1 MKELLHYKIQG
12 QGPLVVLLHPVGLDG
27 TFWYDLPKRLS
38 DHYSVACVDLRGHG
52 QSPKAARPGTMAGC
66 VDDVARVIQAINK
79 GKAIV
84 LGLSFGGMIAQ
95 NLAITHPDLVA
106 GLVICA
112 CGAQVPAAFKSTILA
127 RGTDAEKGGMQ
138 AVTEAT
144 LERWFTPAFMQA
156 PEVEQVRQR
165 LLSDDPSHF
174 SAAWEAIS
182 EHQAHDHL
190 KTVTVPTLVIG
201 GRLDLATSVEAI
213 MGLGAAFA
221 QAQTVILEGAP
232 HMMQIENQDLFY
244 HTVRTF
250 LDQGEKR

>member
-1 MKELLHYKIQG
+1 ML
-12 QGPLVVLLHPVGLDG
+12 
-27 TFWYDLPKRLS
+27 
-38 DHYSVACVDLRGHG
+38 
-52 QSPKAARPGTMAGC
+52 
-66 VDDVARVIQAINK
+66 
-79 GKAIV
+79 
-84 LGLSFGGMIAQ
+84 
-95 NLAITHPDLVA
+95 
-106 GLVICA
+106 
-112 CGAQVPAAFKSTILA
+112 
-127 RGTDAEKGGMQ
+127 
-138 AVTEAT
+138 
-144 LERWFTPAFMQA
+144 
-156 PEVEQVRQR
+156 QR